1 MRKLLVYLLV
11 AVMATSALGCSTGTP
26 AATQPPVETPVP
38 PETPAPERTEPPAEA
53 LPATRQFTDSVGRTV
68 ELPAVIE
75 HVAVSGPL
83 AQIVLFAL
91 CPDKLVGIAS
101 AWDETAEQY
110 LATEYYNLPELGQL
124 YGGKGELNLETLLA
138 SGAQVVIDV
147 GEPKGSAAED
157 LDALQEQTGIPFVHV
172 TATTETMGDAYRKLD
187 RPCDSAPCAQARGK
201 QLPRSFA
208 CLHACGSGIPAAGG

>member
-147 GEPKGSAAED
+147 GANGT
-157 LDALQEQTGIPFVHV
+157 DAIWTK
-172 TATTETMGDAYRKLD
+172 RN
-187 RPCDSAPCAQARGK
+187 SRGLAVINFLK
-201 QLPRSFA
+201 ALFT
-208 CLHACGSGIPAAGG
+208 